1 MKLLIL
7 CVVLRNYHDIST
19 VRARATELI
28 TSDTEGD
35 VIISPSSAGL
45 VAATRAGQRGGLLQP
60 TAVEGAER
68 SPPGMLQAGM
78 LGAASRGG
86 VWANGVQLMQPI
98 MDFSP
103 LSPNWAN
110 QTANGL
116 CKVIPRE
123 TEPIIRRGFLTAG
136 THLHAFPKHCKVHFC
151 RKPIKVE
158 RAGKRTQDCIPME
171 PKTMASL
178 NVIKSI
184 IK

>member
-19 VRARATELI
+19 VRARARELI

-35 VIISPSSAGL
+35 VIISPSP
-45 VAATRAGQRGGLLQP
+45 TRAGQREGLLQP
-60 TAVEGAER
+60 TAMEGAKR
-68 SPPGMLQAGM
+68 SPPGMLQAEM
-78 LGAASRGG
+78 PGAASHGG
-86 VWANGVQLMQPI
+86 VWANGVQFMQPI

-123 TEPIIRRGFLTAG
+123 TEPIIRRGFLTAV
-136 THLHAFPKHCKVHFC
+136 THLHTLPKHCKVHFC